1 VRFAHESERRLAEL
15 FDFYRLTWE
24 YEPVSFALSWG
35 ADGAVTMAFRPDF
48 YLPDLDLFIE
58 LTTLR
63 QELVTRKNRKVR
75 RLREL
80 HPGINLKIL
89 YRRDYNNL
97 LFKAD
102 PLAVVLSM
110 ETPPTFEVARPA

>member
-1 VRFAHESERRLAEL
+1 ML
-15 FDFYRLTWE
+15 DFYRIVWE
-24 YEPVSFALSWG
+24 YEPVEFALSWS
-35 ADGAVTMAFRPDF
+35 ADGEVNMAFRPDF
-48 YLPDLDLFIE
+48 YLPELDLFIE

-110 ETPPTFEVARPA
+110 QEPRPFEVARGA